1 LAKWLAVARGSR
13 ALALQLPRATR
24 SSEFQSE
31 DFSPGFEYFQKIHLF
46 FSILALFFQM
56 LLLWRLPGVIMHPPT
71 VQTT

>member
-1 LAKWLAVARGSR
+1 LAKWLAAARGFR

-46 FSILALFFQM
+46 FSILTLFFQ
-56 LLLWRLPGVIMHPPT
+56 I
-71 VQTT
+71 